1 MGRVRSM
8 LVIINK
14 MLGVCNRKGGGGGED
29 SDRNLSHGMDSFG
42 EGFFVEGFFG
52 GGRRRTV
59 IGVAG
64 LVSEQEM

>member
-1 MGRVRSM
+1 M
-8 LVIINK
+8 
-14 MLGVCNRKGGGGGED
+14 GGED